1 MNNRFSRFM
10 TAMLLAFSL
19 WTSAIAAIALPATL
33 PQQDNKTTAQQQDSK
48 NKQDKQTTAST
59 TTTATGH
66 GKPLATDEDPAMI
79 GKRKIN
85 GGFIS
90 WMAGGLEK
98 EVALGRQL
106 AAEVDR
112 EAKFIDD
119 PVVTEYV
126 NRVGQNIVLHS
137 DAKVPFPI

>member
-10 TAMLLAFSL
+10 TATLLAFSL

-33 PQQDNKTTAQQQDSK
+33 PQQDNKTTAQQQDPK
-48 NKQDKQTTAST
+48 NKQDKQTTTTTAST

-66 GKPLATDEDPAMI
+66 GKPLSTDEDPAMI

-90 WMAGGLEK
+90 
-98 EVALGRQL
+98 
-106 AAEVDR
+106 
-112 EAKFIDD
+112 
-119 PVVTEYV
+119 
-126 NRVGQNIVLHS
+126 
-137 DAKVPFPI
+137 